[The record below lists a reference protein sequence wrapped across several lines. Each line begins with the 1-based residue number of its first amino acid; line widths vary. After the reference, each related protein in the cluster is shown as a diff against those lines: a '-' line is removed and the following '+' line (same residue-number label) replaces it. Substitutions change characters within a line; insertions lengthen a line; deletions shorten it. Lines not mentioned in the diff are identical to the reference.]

1 MQLAR
6 AAVDGQ
12 VRHGDVVDGEFRELC
27 GDVFGAAV
35 STGAS
40 WALAD
45 VELLAPCVPNRI
57 LFVMGGFLP
66 EGVDAVPPG
75 SVPWMLPKAVSGVSG
90 PGGVV
95 IPPAGVDVFWIEAE
109 IAIVIGKPIHRV
121 TRAQA
126 REAIFGYT
134 CFNDITA
141 PEFMFEDVA
150 ERRRAPTLDI
160 LRAKCQDTFASMGPW
175 ISTDLTE
182 NDVMTGLTISG
193 RVNGELK
200 GEGNTR
206 RQKFAP
212 GDWVRFASSVVPLR
226 PGDVVTLGTP
236 QPCDAVRG
244 DKFEIEVENI
254 GLLAGRIAHQPPS

>member
-6 AAVDGQ
+6 GAVDGQ
-12 VRHGDVVDGEFRELC
+12 VRYGDVVGDRFHELY
-27 GDVFGAAV
+27 GDVFDQCAR
-35 STGAS
+35 TGAT
-40 WALAD
+40 WALGE
-45 VELLAPCVPNRI
+45 VELLAPCVPRRI

-66 EGVDAVPPG
+66 DGVAALPPG
-75 SVPWMLPKAVSGVSG
+75 SVPWMLPKAVPNVSG

-95 IPPAGVDVFWIEAE
+95 IPPAGVDAFWIEAE
-109 IAIVIGKPIHRV
+109 IAIVIGRPIHHA
-121 TRAQA
+121 TETQA

-150 ERRRAPTLDI
+150 ERRWAPNLDI

-182 NDVMTGLTISG
+182 DDLRHGLAIRG

-212 GDWVRFASSVVPLR
+212 ADWVRSASAIVSLH
-226 PGDVVTLGTP
+226 PGDVLTLGTP
-236 QPCDAVRG
+236 QPCDAIRG
-244 DKFEIEVENI
+244 DTFEIEVEKI
-254 GLLAGRIAHQPPS
+254 GTLAGRIAPQ